1 MWESSTSSVLPD
13 GVPARR
19 EYRVPEPRRQPAP
32 AAATRVISHYDQIIM
47 TREPAPVYHRGNAD
61 DGDYLSSLGV
71 AVQQELVFGRR
82 YRAIRLL
89 KEEAATRTLMAQDL
103 QGGEPVVI
111 KVMRRSIIPEGMQM
125 RLEQECRQLCELH
138 HLEQRPLLDIGTD
151 GDQLYL
157 VMPFVH
163 GISLE
168 SRLKEG
174 PLSVRDTLCLG
185 ICLLHALREL
195 HTRRILHRN
204 IKPSNVI
211 IDSRYS
217 SLGATLIDIGLAHT
231 VLASMLS
238 DKLAATAMLYT
249 SPEQAGAM
257 DVDVAEPSDLYSAG
271 ILLYECLSGH
281 TPFAGDTV
289 GKLLFEHMT
298 APVAPLDIHGV
309 DVPRVLEEVVQRLLR
324 KDPRDRYQ
332 SAGGVLVDLQAILA
346 GIDRG
351 ERDLH
356 MTVGSADL
364 RSSLTEP
371 ALVGRNRELEHV
383 EHCIDRVRGGTSTL
397 MLVEGESGSGKTR
410 LLVEMARRGVRHDLW
425 VLRGIASSDVGQRPF
440 QLLDGI
446 VEEFLLEAKS
456 NPKVEEAVLG
466 QLGIFRDG
474 VVDALPH
481 VAEELGWS
489 SSNENLPEQF
499 GENRSV
505 QALAHFL
512 HALGTPTRPALI
524 ILDDC
529 QWSDELTTKL
539 IERWDT
545 MRAEVAGEN
554 SHVLLVLAFRSEEM
568 PADHILRRLSGQ
580 AHLRLG
586 AFSPGEIRQL
596 AESMAGPLPDQA
608 IDVVRE
614 LSGGSPF
621 MASAVLHGLVESR
634 ALVPDRDGWRVE
646 PLAIA
651 NLQSSSQAG
660 SFLTQR
666 IELLPRSTVQ
676 LLSSGA
682 VLGKEFDLSF
692 AARLACQTPSQSIS
706 ALNEARGRH
715 MIWVRANGFQCVF
728 VHDKIREA
736 LLARLPPEERSELH
750 RRAAVYLQHHAP
762 QRVSELA
769 YHFDAAGDSRQAL
782 GYALEAANQARARHA
797 LEIAE
802 QQYRIA
808 RRGAA
813 TAPNHIR
820 FQIAEGLGDVLMLR
834 GRYDAAELLFE
845 QAAVLAEG
853 REAHAQICGKLGE
866 LSQKRG
872 AIQRA
877 IECIEEALRSLG
889 QTIPRSDLMSFPLL
903 FREMWVQLLHTL
915 LPNVFVHRRQRQ
927 PSESEQLTARL
938 FNGLALA
945 YWYGRST
952 YISLWAHLRNMNLAE
967 RYPPTLELA
976 HAYSSHAVAMGVIS
990 GFSRG
995 LISGLKRGMIYARKS
1010 LDIRKSFGDLWGQ
1023 GQALHYSG
1031 ILLYTESRFAQ
1042 CVEACREALR
1052 LLERTGDYWEVHTAR
1067 YQVAASLYHLGDMRG
1082 AIEEAKRNYRSGLEL
1097 GDEQASGIILDVWSR
1112 AAGGAIPK
1120 EIVAAELARDRK
1132 DTQSIAQVLLAEG
1145 VRRLGDDEVEEATK
1159 LIERAVQLIRD
1170 THVKTVYTV
1179 PLLAWLVTCHRR
1191 LAESCSLLTPKRRRW
1206 LLRRAGQSVR
1216 QALRARCVCRN
1227 DIPQVLREYGLILA
1241 MAGRLRKSQRMFGK
1255 SLALAR
1261 SLGAKHEYALS
1272 LKARSEIGLE
1282 AGWPD
1287 SATQL
1292 VEANELLGELAIKR
1306 SQVNVDET
1314 DVSESTTLSLV
1325 DRFGTVLDSGRKI
1338 ASALS
1343 PKDLFAEVRQAALQL
1358 LRGER
1363 CLLLQIHQLGEILQ
1377 IVPFEGEPDGDF
1389 QQEMVERCAR
1399 EGRAMAFA
1407 DSAPDDRHAHDAS
1420 SHGGS
1425 ALSVPIFVRGRAV
1438 ACVYVIHRHVRQ
1450 LFGPDEERLANFIAV
1465 LAGAALENAE
1475 GFQQLHSLNE
1485 TLEQRVAE
1493 RTAAA
1498 EARAHE
1504 LAISNNELERLAQE
1518 LIQTEESLRQAKD
1531 AAEAANQAKSQ
1542 FLATMSHEIR
1552 TPMNGIMG
1560 MCDLTLKTPL
1570 NQQQQTYLNTV
1581 NQSAEALM
1589 RLLNDILDVS
1599 KIEAGKMELELR
1611 PFDLHEV
1618 VIDTVRMLGAAAT
1631 RKRIELVCRIAPD
1644 VPHGAIGDAGRVRQ
1658 IIINLIG
1665 NALKFTEEGEIF
1677 VQVSV
1682 ERRTSDWM
1690 EIHFMIRDTGIGIPR
1705 EKQQRIFE
1713 SFAQADAST
1722 TRRFGGTGLGLAI
1735 STQLAELM
1743 EGRVWLESEAGEGST
1758 FHFTA
1763 RFALAREDA
1772 TSLSPEA
1779 PLASSNGDTIRLLL
1793 IDYHATSRDTYE
1805 ELFASLHMQ
1814 TTSAA
1819 SIHVATQHLRQGVAQ
1834 QRPFQL
1840 VVIVGRAN
1848 PDLSAAR
1855 IAQWISA
1862 ACDTRS
1868 LPLLL
1873 LAATG
1878 SLESLTNTD
1887 AWARVYQATSPLHA
1901 RGLRTCVFEAIAGD
1915 HPPAALPTSPREQSP
1930 RRPLQI
1936 LLAEDCPVNREV
1948 AIGLLHLRGH
1958 QIHVAETGQEA
1969 VEAIRQRSFDLVLMD
1984 VEMPQMDGLDATRL
1998 IRAQE
2003 NTQDR
2008 RTPIIAMTAHPESSF
2023 QEACRAAGMDGFISK
2038 PVDPNTLYRVVESL
2052 SGSCR

>member
-1 MWESSTSSVLPD
+1 MTSES
-13 GVPARR
+13 
-19 EYRVPEPRRQPAP
+19 
-32 AAATRVISHYDQIIM
+32 
-47 TREPAPVYHRGNAD
+47 APVNFCDH
-61 DGDYLSSLGV
+61 GDNGDPLSALGV
-71 AVQQELVFGRR
+71 AVRHEVVFNRR
-82 YRAIRLL
+82 YQAVRLL
-89 KEEAATRTLMAQDL
+89 KEDAAAQTLVAHDL
-103 QGGEPVVI
+103 QGGGPVII
-111 KVMRRSIIPEGMQM
+111 KTIRRSLIPDGMQM
-125 RLEQECRQLCELH
+125 RLEQECRQLREFH
-138 HLEQRPLLDIGTD
+138 HLEQSPLLDIGTD

-157 VMPFVH
+157 VMPYVP
-163 GISLE
+163 GSSLE
-168 SRLKEG
+168 SRLKDG
-174 PLSVRDTLCLG
+174 PLSVRDTLSVG
-185 ICLLHALREL
+185 VCLLHALRAL
-195 HTRRILHRN
+195 HMRRILHRN
-204 IKPSNVI
+204 IKPGNVI
-211 IDSRYS
+211 IDSRCTP
-217 SLGATLIDIGLAHT
+217 LRATLIDIGLAHT
-231 VLASMLS
+231 VLANTLS
-238 DKLAATAMLYT
+238 DKLAATAVLYT

-271 ILLYECLSGH
+271 ILLYECLAGH
-281 TPFAGDTV
+281 TPFSGDTV

-298 APVAPLDIHGV
+298 APVPQLDAHGV
-309 DVPRVLEEVVQRLLR
+309 NVPRVLEEVVQRLLH

-332 SAGGVLVDLQAILA
+332 SADGVLADLQAILA
-346 GIDRG
+346 GLERG

-356 MTVGSADL
+356 MTVGSSDL

-371 ALVGRNRELEHV
+371 ALVGRNRELERF
-383 EHCIDRVRGGTSTL
+383 EQCIERVRGGKPSL
-397 MLVEGESGSGKTR
+397 VLVEGESGSGKTR
-410 LLVEMARRGVRHDLW
+410 LLVEMARRAVRENLW
-425 VLRGIASSDVGQRPF
+425 VLRGIASSDLGQHPF

-446 VEEFLLEAKS
+446 VDEFVQEAQAH
-456 NPKVEEAVLG
+456 PQVEEAVLER
-466 QLGIFRDG
+466 LGIYRDG
-474 VVDALPH
+474 VIAALPH
-481 VAEELGWS
+481 VAEALGWNS
-489 SSNENLPEQF
+489 SSQNMPEQF

-512 HALGTPTRPALI
+512 HTLGTPARPALI

-539 IERWDT
+539 IDRWDT
-545 MRAEVAGEN
+545 IRTEKEAED
-554 SHVLLVLAFRSEEM
+554 SHVLLVLAFRSEEV
-568 PADHILRRLSGQ
+568 PADHSLRRLTAQ

-586 AFSPGEIRQL
+586 PFSAGEIRQL
-596 AESMAGPLPDQA
+596 AESMAGPLPDQVV
-608 IDVVRE
+608 DVVRE
-614 LSGGSPF
+614 LSEGSPF

-692 AARLACQTPSQSIS
+692 AARLACQTPSHSIS
-706 ALNEARGRH
+706 ALNEARSRH

-736 LLARLPPEERSELH
+736 LLMRLPPEERTELH

-808 RRGAA
+808 QRGAA
-813 TAPNHIR
+813 TAPTQIR

-834 GRYDAAELLFE
+834 GNYDAAEALFE
-845 QAAVLAEG
+845 RAAALAEG
-853 REAHAQICGKLGE
+853 KVARAQICGKLGE
-866 LSQKRG
+866 LYQKRG

-877 IECIEEALRSLG
+877 IEYIEEALRSLG
-889 QTIPRSDLMSFPLL
+889 QIVPRSDLMSFPLL
-903 FREMWVQLLHTL
+903 FWEVWIQLVHTL
-915 LPNVFVHRRQRQ
+915 LPRVFVHRRQRQ

-995 LISGLKRGMIYARKS
+995 LISGLKRGMSYARKS
-1010 LDIRKSFGDLWGQ
+1010 LEIRKSFGDLWGQ
-1023 GQALHYSG
+1023 GQSLHYSG
-1031 ILLYTESRFAQ
+1031 ILLYTESRFTQ

-1097 GDEQASGIILDVWSR
+1097 GDEQASSIILDVWSR
-1112 AAGGAIPK
+1112 ATGGMIPK
-1120 EIVAAELARDRK
+1120 EIVAGELARERK

-1145 VRRLGDDEVEEATK
+1145 VRRLGNDEVPEATE
-1159 LIERAVQLIRD
+1159 LIERAVQLINE

-1179 PLLAWLVTCHRR
+1179 PLLAWLVTCRR
-1191 LAESCSLLTPKRRRW
+1191 RMAESCSLLTPKVRRLW
-1206 LLRRAGQSVR
+1206 LHRARQSVR
-1216 QALRARCVCRN
+1216 QALRSACICRN

-1241 MAGRLRKSQRMFGK
+1241 MQGRLRKSQRMFAK

-1261 SLGAKHEYALS
+1261 SMGASHEYALT

-1287 SATQL
+1287 SAMQL
-1292 VEANELLGELAIKR
+1292 AEATELLGELALQH
-1306 SQVNVDET
+1306 SA
-1314 DVSESTTLSLV
+1314 VSAEEADIAESTTLSLV

-1343 PKDLFAEVRQAALQL
+1343 PDDVFAEVRQAARQL
-1358 LRGER
+1358 LRGEH
-1363 CLLLQIHQLGEILQ
+1363 CLLLQIHQLGELLQ
-1377 IVPFEGEPDGDF
+1377 ISPFEGEPDNEF
-1389 QQEMVERCAR
+1389 HREMVERCAR
-1399 EGRAMAFA
+1399 EGRAIAFA
-1407 DSAPDDRHAHDAS
+1407 DTTTAGRHTHEATA
-1420 SHGGS
+1420 HGGS
-1425 ALSVPIFVRGRAV
+1425 ALCVPIFVRGRAI
-1438 ACVYVIHRHVRQ
+1438 ACVYVVHRHIRQ
-1450 LFGPDEERLANFIAV
+1450 LFGPDEERLASFIAV

-1475 GFQQLHSLNE
+1475 GFQQLQSLNE

-1498 EARAHE
+1498 EARARE
-1504 LAISNNELERLAQE
+1504 LAESNDELERLTRE
-1518 LIQTEESLRQAKD
+1518 LIQTEDSLRQAKD

-1560 MCDLTLKTPL
+1560 MCELTLKTPL
-1570 NQQQQTYLNTV
+1570 NQQQHAYLNTV
-1581 NQSAEALM
+1581 HQSAEALM

-1599 KIEAGKMELELR
+1599 KIEAGKMELEYST
-1611 PFDLHEV
+1611 FDLHQV
-1618 VIDTVRMLGAAAT
+1618 VIDTVRMLGAAVT
-1631 RKRIELVCRIAPD
+1631 RKSVELVCRIAPH
-1644 VPHGAIGDAGRVRQ
+1644 VPQHAIGDAGRVRQ
-1658 IIINLIG
+1658 VIINLVG
-1665 NALKFTEEGEIF
+1665 NALKFTVEGEVF
-1677 VQVSV
+1677 VDVSV
-1682 ERRTSDWM
+1682 ERLAGDGI
-1690 EIHFMIRDTGIGIPR
+1690 EIHFTIRDTGIGIPP

-1743 EGRVWLESEAGEGST
+1743 HGCVWLESEVGKGST

-1763 RFALAREDA
+1763 RFQLAPDA
-1772 TSLSPEA
+1772 MAANTPA
-1779 PLASSNGDTIRLLL
+1779 PLSSHSDSDTKRLLL
-1793 IDYHATSRDTYE
+1793 IDYHTTSRETYE
-1805 ELFASLHMQ
+1805 EILTAINTQ
-1814 TTSAA
+1814 VTSAA
-1819 SIHVATQHLRQGVAQ
+1819 SVRVATQQLWQAVAEQ
-1834 QRPFQL
+1834 SPIQL

-1855 IAQWISA
+1855 IAQWMSA

-1873 LAATG
+1873 ISAPGDLDPLLHTNAWSRVRQANGPLHLREMLASVHEMLAEHPAPNAAAT
-1878 SLESLTNTD
+1878 SS
-1887 AWARVYQATSPLHA
+1887 
-1901 RGLRTCVFEAIAGD
+1901 RT
-1915 HPPAALPTSPREQSP
+1915 PPPC
-1930 RRPLQI
+1930 RPLQI
-1936 LLAEDCPVNREV
+1936 LLAEDCHVNREV
-1948 AIGLLHLRGH
+1948 AVGLLQLRGH
-1958 QIHVAETGQEA
+1958 QIQMAETGQEA
-1969 VEAIRQRSFDLVLMD
+1969 IEAFLRRSFDVILMD
-1984 VEMPQMDGLDATRL
+1984 VEMPLMDGLDATRL
-1998 IRAQE
+1998 IRAAE
-2003 NTQDR
+2003 ETRSR
-2008 RTPIIAMTAHPESSF
+2008 RTPIIAMTAHPESGF
-2023 QEACRAAGMDGFISK
+2023 QEACRQAGMDGFISK
-2038 PVDPNTLYRVVESL
+2038 PIEPDSLYRVVESAAAAEPVL
-2052 SGSCR
+2052 VE